1 MGSIKSDQNKDT
13 ALIKHSEKDAESNRH
28 LEEFEAPSSESPSTK
43 LNKQSSVKTCSDE
56 KESAKSIDDVC
67 RLSVD
72 SPSEK
77 YNANTCT
84 PSAKYKEK
92 SMAENSETEGE
103 ADLSFSALDCLP
115 LHTPPSKPVNKTSSN
130 NEKKEEKNS

>member
-28 LEEFEAPSSESPSTK
+28 SEEFEAPSSKSPSIK
-43 LNKQSSVKTCSDE
+43 LNKQSSVKTSSDE
-56 KESAKSIDDVC
+56 KESDKSIEDVS

-72 SPSEK
+72 SPSEE

-84 PSAKYKEK
+84 PSAKYTEK
-92 SMAENSETEGE
+92 RMTENSETEGE
-103 ADLSFSALDCLP
+103 ADLSFSALDC
-115 LHTPPSKPVNKTSSN
+115 
-130 NEKKEEKNS
+130 